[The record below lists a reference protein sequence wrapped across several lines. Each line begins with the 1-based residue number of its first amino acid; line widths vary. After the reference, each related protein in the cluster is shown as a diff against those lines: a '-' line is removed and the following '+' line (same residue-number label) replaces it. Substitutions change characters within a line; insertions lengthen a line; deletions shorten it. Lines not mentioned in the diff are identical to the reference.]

1 MKKSVASIISSENN
15 AMPIT
20 TKDVESRMIVLR
32 KQSVLLDADVAE
44 LYGVETKRV
53 NEAFRN
59 NPDKFPSGYLFE
71 LDRNEKDDLVENFD
85 RLKQLKFSTVNP
97 TAFTERGLYMLA
109 TILKSELARTM
120 VQLQNV
126 QDGGQQQRSLLHR
139 TGTVLSE
146 IIGRNLQIHPPVR
159 VFAPFLGRTL
169 GISPRSV
176 QPAEVST
183 QCLLVRVTKW
193 AFSCYGGARFGQN
206 TLVLPT
212 SVT

>member
-1 MKKSVASIISSENN
+1 
-15 AMPIT
+15 
-20 TKDVESRMIVLR
+20 MIVLR
-32 KQSVLLDADVAE
+32 KQYVLLDADVAE

-53 NEAFRN
+53 NEAVRN

-109 TILKSELARTM
+109 TILKSVRAVNTTLAIVDTFVRTRELARTM

-139 TGTVLSE
+139 TGAVLSE

-169 GISPRSV
+169 AISPRSV